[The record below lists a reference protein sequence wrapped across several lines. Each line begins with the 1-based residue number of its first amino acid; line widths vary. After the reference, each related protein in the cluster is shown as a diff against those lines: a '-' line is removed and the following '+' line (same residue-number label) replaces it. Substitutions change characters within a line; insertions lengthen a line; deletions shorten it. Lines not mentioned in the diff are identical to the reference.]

1 MTATNTKSIQLA
13 CPHCHSLNGVPTAR
27 LAEGPVCGRCK
38 RPLFAGEPF
47 ELQASTFDAHA
58 VRSELPLLVDFWAPW
73 CGPCQAM
80 APAYRQAA
88 GMLEPGLHLA
98 KVDTQ
103 AQPELGARYNIR
115 SIPTLVL
122 LRQGREIARQSGAMP
137 LPGIVQWLGRQL
149 SAQ

>member
-1 MTATNTKSIQLA
+1 MSTANTESMQLA
-13 CPHCHSLNGVPTAR
+13 CPHCHSLNRVPVAR
-27 LAEGPVCGRCK
+27 LAEAPACGRCK

-47 ELQASTFDAHA
+47 ELDAATFDAHA

-73 CGPCQAM
+73 CGPCRMM

-88 GMLEPGLHLA
+88 SVLEPRLHLA

-103 AQPELGARYNIR
+103 AQPELGARYGIR

-122 LRQGREIARQSGAMP
+122 LHRGREIARQSGAMS
-137 LPGIVQWLGRQL
+137 LPGIVQWVGQQP
-149 SAQ
+149 SVH